1 MLAAALKE
9 RVRSKQ
15 LTYGP
20 MLTFAF
26 WPGYLE
32 IFKSEGMHYAVL
44 DMEHGAVTLAMAEEL
59 CRTARLI
66 DFPLIIRPESSVF
79 HLVRKYIDMGAA
91 GFLLPWTERQGC
103 AT

>member
-1 MLAAALKE
+1 MASQCIMIRLEFLATMLAAALKE

-44 DMEHGAVTLAMAEEL
+44 DMEHGAVTLA
-59 CRTARLI
+59 RT
-66 DFPLIIRPESSVF
+66 
-79 HLVRKYIDMGAA
+79 
-91 GFLLPWTERQGC
+91 
-103 AT
+103 